1 MKSRALSLSICLL
14 TLCGCNVPA
23 QREGEHNAADSSG
36 SVNQKSTASPP
47 ADGVNNPY
55 STTSAVKSV
64 TGNSYSTPLTPITI
78 AQFGH
83 VFLYM
88 PLYVAMDKGF
98 FRKHGL
104 EVKLISTGGDE
115 KTFTAVATGNAQF
128 GVSDPT
134 FTAIAREHGQ
144 GGKVVAAVVRGV
156 PFWIV
161 TMKKEIAP
169 ISRPAQLDG
178 YRCASFTAPSTS
190 YAVMK
195 TILQQGRAEKAR
207 IVQGAFGTLPAL
219 LKSGQADVAIE
230 IEPTVSLVV
239 GEGGHVVY
247 SPEKELGDFA
257 FTGLE
262 VSDTFAQQH
271 PEQIKACVLAL
282 KDAMEFIHRNFDGAL
297 DVAKK
302 QFPNVK
308 ESVVKDALARLRDS
322 GTIPDSPVLP
332 KKAWDNAIALRHELG
347 DLKGK
352 GSYEENVDMSFA
364 NSLEREPG
372 AI

>member
-1 MKSRALSLSICLL
+1 ML
-14 TLCGCNVPA
+14 TLSGCSSSTVAP
-23 QREGEHNAADSSG
+23 AADSSKG
-36 SVNQKSTASPP
+36 
-47 ADGVNNPY
+47 
-55 STTSAVKSV
+55 TTQV
-64 TGNSYSTPLTPITI
+64 TI

-88 PLYVAMDKGF
+88 PLYVAINKGF
-98 FRKHGL
+98 FKEHGL
-104 EVKLISTGGDE
+104 DVKLVSTGGDE

-161 TMKKEIAP
+161 ALKPDIKPLTE
-169 ISRPAQLDG
+169 PAG
-178 YRCASFTAPSTS
+178 FNGFRCAAFTAPSTS

-195 TILQQGRAEKAR
+195 KILAEGHADRAQ

-230 IEPTVSLVV
+230 IEPTVSLIT

-247 SPEKELGDFA
+247 SPKEELGDFA

-262 VSDTFAQQH
+262 VSDAFAREH
-271 PEQIKACVLAL
+271 PEQIKACVAAL
-282 KDAMEFIHRNFDGAL
+282 KEAMEYIHNDFDGAVEVAQKEFP
-297 DVAKK
+297 DVK
-302 QFPNVK
+302 PD
-308 ESVVKDALARLRDS
+308 VVKGALTRLRDS
-322 GTIPDSPVLP
+322 GTIPASPELP
-332 KKAWDNAIALRHELG
+332 KKAWDAAIALRHELG
-347 DLKGK
+347 DLKSS
-352 GSYEENVDMSFA
+352 GSYEENVDMTYV
-364 NSLEREPG
+364 REQ
-372 AI
+372 